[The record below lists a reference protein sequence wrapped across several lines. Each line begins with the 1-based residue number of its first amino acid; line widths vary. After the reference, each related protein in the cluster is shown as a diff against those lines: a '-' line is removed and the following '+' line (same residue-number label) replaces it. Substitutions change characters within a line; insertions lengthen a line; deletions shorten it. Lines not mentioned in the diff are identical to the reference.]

1 LGGTLKE
8 AVGREVSAAV
18 LRDATAASLQERT
31 HVAAV
36 LAHAAS
42 LACSRRNL
50 QSLDDL
56 VGVAAGERHATLSA
70 EVADQQSTAAA
81 ALGVAATR
89 KFGNA
94 QSAAKRHGG
103 NTLLADTA
111 PRASLLLAVQPTTG
125 LSGTAEAAEAELQG
139 PVLASYE
146 QVLAT
151 APSRAVCRRCGILHC
166 ILFLAPA
173 HS

>member
-42 LACSRRNL
+42 LACSRRNQL
-50 QSLDDL
+50 LDDL
-56 VGVAAGERHATLSA
+56 VDVALS
-70 EVADQQSTAAA
+70 S
-81 ALGVAATR
+81 AATR
-89 KFGNA
+89 KSGRT
-94 QSAAKRHGG
+94 QSTAKRHGG
-103 NTLLADTA
+103 STQLADTA
-111 PRASLLLAVQPTTG
+111 PRASATAG